1 MRWRI
6 AALLAVMLAGIAA
19 AQTVGEE
26 DIFNDD
32 KFKYVVRKG
41 DTLWDIA
48 GRFLE
53 HPYDWPLIWQQN
65 PQIEDPHWIYP
76 GDVLTIIPEAV
87 LHKRKIAS
95 LPGSGTGR
103 AEAAEGGRPETVEG
117 VAIAPVEN
125 QVTFTPNKI
134 IGFMSAT
141 ELSNIVGSINGSPT
155 DKKNYSHLDL
165 VYLNVG
171 EKSGIKVG
179 DKFTVIRLI
188 KKVKHPVTKKNVGYF
203 VLTIG
208 TLEVLVVYPSLSTAK
223 ITYSNQDIL
232 DGDKI
237 VPLMDIPRTVRYKDA
252 PEQYRENPLEAYVI
266 MSRNMLP
273 YMGRDEIAYI
283 DVGKKHGI
291 EPGNLFEAYIP
302 GGWRKDPTTKQ
313 KIKDPDEIIG
323 ELVVLMTSDD
333 YSTVLVTKSKKEF
346 PPGTHLRIKR
356 FGG

>member
-6 AALLAVMLAGIAA
+6 IALFTVMLGGIVA
-19 AQTVGEE
+19 AQTTGDE
-26 DIFNDD
+26 DIFNDER
-32 KFKYVVRKG
+32 FKYVVRKG

-95 LPGSGTGR
+95 LPGSGVGS
-103 AEAAEGGRPETVEG
+103 AEAAEGGPRETVTG
-117 VAIAPVEN
+117 IAISPAEN
-125 QVTFTPNKI
+125 QVTFTPAKI

-141 ELSNIVGSINGSPT
+141 ELSDIVGSINGSPT
-155 DKKNYSHLDL
+155 DKKNYSHMDL

-179 DKFTVIRLI
+179 DKFTVIRLV
-188 KKVKHPVTKKNVGYF
+188 KKVKHPVTKKNVGYV

-208 TLEVLVVYPSLSTAK
+208 TLEVLVVYPTLSTAK
-223 ITYSNQDIL
+223 IIYSNQAIL
-232 DGDKI
+232 DGDKL
-237 VPLMDIPRTVRYKDA
+237 VPLMDIPTTVRYKDA
-252 PEQYRENPLEAYVI
+252 PEQYRENPLKAYVI

-273 YMGRDEIAYI
+273 YMGKDEIAYI

-302 GGWRKDPTTKQ
+302 GAWRKDPNTKQ
-313 KIKDPDEIIG
+313 KIKDPDEIIA
-323 ELVVLMTSDD
+323 ELVVLITSDD
-333 YSTVLVTKSKKEF
+333 YSTALVTKSKKEF
-346 PPGTHLRIKR
+346 PPGTHLRVKR
-356 FGG
+356 FPK